1 MNHKIK
7 FSLLLIFLT
16 IFLFSTGQVSQWAG
30 ESIDFSRG
38 EIIVSENKR
47 FLVFED
53 GTPFFW
59 LGDTAWELFHRLNK
73 EETERYLE
81 NRRERGFTVIQAV
94 VLAELDGLNTPNAE
108 GEKPLID
115 NDPTQINEAYFRHV
129 DWVIKK
135 AEEKGMFIGLLP
147 TWGDKWNKKWGV
159 GPVVFTPENARIFGE
174 ILGKRY
180 KEFPNIVWIVGG
192 DRPIEE
198 DSHRQ
203 IVSSMAGGLR
213 AGDEGVHLIT
223 FHPTGGLGSSEYF
236 HEEEWLDFNMR
247 QNGHN
252 VNFTGVY
259 ENTLKDYNR
268 IPVKPVIDGE
278 PIYEDH
284 PIQFNP
290 QQHGHSTSAD
300 VRRPLY
306 WNLFSG
312 AFGHTYGH
320 HSIWQMWQPGRNPV
334 NYPLMPWYEAIN
346 QPGSAQM
353 QYGRKLMESRP
364 FLARIPDNSIIVA
377 DDVTTSVPGA
387 GQYRFLATR
396 DSEGTYAMVYAP
408 VGRPFTVKLD
418 AVRSAEVIA
427 WWYNPRNGEATK
439 IGEFPGFGT
448 RTFVPPTPG
457 ENLDWILVLDSA
469 NAGFD
474 APGQ

>member
-1 MNHKIK
+1 
-7 FSLLLIFLT
+7 
-16 IFLFSTGQVSQWAG
+16 
-30 ESIDFSRG
+30 
-38 EIIVSENKR
+38 
-47 FLVFED
+47 
-53 GTPFFW
+53 
-59 LGDTAWELFHRLNK
+59 FHRLSK
-73 EETERYLE
+73 AETEKYLE
-81 NRRERGFTVIQAV
+81 NRRERSFTVIQAV

-115 NDPTQINEAYFRHV
+115 NDPTKINEAYFRHV

-159 GPVVFTPENARIFGE
+159 GPVVFTPENAKVFGE

-180 KEFPNIVWIVGG
+180 KDYPNIIWIVGG

-198 DSHRQ
+198 ENHRQ
-203 IVSSMAGGLR
+203 IISSMAKGLR
-213 AGDEGVHLIT
+213 RGDGGTHLIT

-252 VNFTGVY
+252 VNYTGVY

-268 IPVKPVIDGE
+268 IPVKPVLDGE

-290 QQHGHSTSAD
+290 QQYGHSTSAD

-334 NYPLMPWYEAIN
+334 NYPLMPWYDAIN

-364 FLARIPDNSIIVA
+364 FLTRIPDNSIIVA

-387 GQYRFLATR
+387 GQYRFVATR
-396 DSEGTYAMVYAP
+396 DQNGSYAMVYAP
-408 VGRPFTVKLD
+408 IGRSFTVKMD
-418 AVRSAEVIA
+418 VVRSSEVIA
-427 WWYNPRNGEATK
+427 WWFNPRNGEATK

-448 RTFVPPTPG
+448 RTCTPTTPG

-474 APGQ
+474 APGK